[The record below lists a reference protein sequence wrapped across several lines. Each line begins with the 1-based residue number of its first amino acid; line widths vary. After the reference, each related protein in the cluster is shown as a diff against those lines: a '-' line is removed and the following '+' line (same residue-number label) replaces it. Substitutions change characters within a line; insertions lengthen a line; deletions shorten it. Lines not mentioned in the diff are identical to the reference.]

1 MGWLGRFG
9 SSEKVETADR
19 RNETVID
26 GAPHDAHKATR
37 KGSESSPVP
46 GDCGDPHIAEEIKR
60 RQVSLALRYVAAV
73 RVR

>member
-1 MGWLGRFG
+1 MGWLSRFG
-9 SSEKVETADR
+9 ASEKVETADR
-19 RNETVID
+19 WNRTVID
-26 GAPHDAHKATR
+26 GARYDAHKGTR

-73 RVR
+73 RAR